1 MSDKKAYKRLGFTL
15 FGFAAAIVILWL
27 FSGHLLRLF
36 APSLLALILAW
47 IIDPLVRSLN
57 KKTKWGHKVCSIVV
71 TAAFFIIIGS
81 IATILIYSIVIE
93 IYDLADNIGGI
104 TDAIKKFFDNILT
117 LIENKAEYLP
127 ASMSGQLRNAL
138 NNLVDGIGTTYN
150 GFVSNLTKSLSDYA
164 LKLPSWLFFAGIFIV
179 GTFFF
184 SFRIPF
190 YRTRLAE
197 KTNADPE
204 HPINLIKRVTRSG
217 FGGYMRATGIMGAW
231 VGALCMVSF
240 MIMGQPYAV
249 LLGVLMGICDIIPNF
264 GAGTVMLPWAAIL
277 LFMGNTKKA
286 ILMAVAVAI
295 VGLTRNMIY
304 PHVVGSQTGLSP
316 LLTVISSFIGW
327 RLWGVLGMIIG
338 PILAVIIVNIFQSG
352 IFDGFV
358 SDLKVVFSDISRKL
372 SGADEEA
379 LP

>member
-1 MSDKKAYKRLGFTL
+1 MSDKKVYKRLGLTML
-15 FGFAAAIVILWL
+15 GIIAAAIVLWL
-27 FSGHLLRLF
+27 FSGSLLRLF

-47 IIDPLVRSLN
+47 IIDPLVRKLN
-57 KKTKWGHKVCSIVV
+57 RKTNWGHKVCSIIV
-71 TAAFFIIIGS
+71 TALFFVVIGS
-81 IATILIYSIVIE
+81 IAIALIYSIVIE
-93 IYDLADNIGGI
+93 IYDLSDNIEGI
-104 TDAIKKFFDNILT
+104 TSSVKSFFDSIFTAL
-117 LIENKAEYLP
+117 EKKAENLP
-127 ASMSGQLRNAL
+127 ASMSDQLQNAL
-138 NNLVDGIGTTYN
+138 NNLVDGIGTTYSE
-150 GFVSNLTKSLSDYA
+150 FVGKLTKSLSDYA

-190 YRTRLAE
+190 YRARLAE

-249 LLGVLMGICDIIPNF
+249 ILGILMGICDIIPNF

-277 LFMGNTKKA
+277 LFLGNTKKA
-286 ILMAVAVAI
+286 ILMAVAVAV
-295 VGLTRNMIY
+295 VGLTRNVIY

-327 RLWGVLGMIIG
+327 KLWGVLGMIIG
-338 PILAVIIVNIFQSG
+338 PILAVVIVNIFQSG

-358 SDLKVVFSDISRKL
+358 SDLKVIFSDISRKL
-372 SGADEEA
+372 SGADKEA